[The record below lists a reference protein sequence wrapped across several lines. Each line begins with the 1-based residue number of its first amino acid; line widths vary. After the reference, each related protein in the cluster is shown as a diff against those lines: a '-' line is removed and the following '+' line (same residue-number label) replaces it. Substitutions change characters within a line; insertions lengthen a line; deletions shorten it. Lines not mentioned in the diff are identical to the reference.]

1 MKRII
6 VLLMMLILSIVLVGC
21 NNESEKK
28 EKEIVKNEL
37 TQYVNNLS
45 KAEIIKIDMKYVTNI
60 IDSVDKMKNVKN
72 EKKKI
77 INEVKTQIDKV
88 ILTKEIEDI
97 IKEDFNNYEYKEKY
111 GYEINP
117 KVRCYGI
124 YNKAVVMFILL
135 PSDVVTNIDVEGINF
150 YYPSE
155 FTILVW
161 YEHLFYSFDNLY
173 DVENI
178 IKNGILNIEDIK
190 LIRDIHE
197 QWEK

>member
-1 MKRII
+1 MKKLFVVFMSLMFII
-6 VLLMMLILSIVLVGC
+6 CLAGC
-21 NNESEKK
+21 C
-28 EKEIVKNEL
+28 EKEDKDIIKIEL
-37 TQYVNNLS
+37 TQYVNNLPKS
-45 KAEIIKIDMKYVTNI
+45 EIIKNDMKYVTNI
-60 IDSVDKMKNVKN
+60 IDSVDKMENVKEEKN
-72 EKKKI
+72 EI
-77 INEVKTQIDKV
+77 INKVKEQIDKV
-88 ILTKEIEDI
+88 ILTKETEDI
-97 IKEDFNNYEYKEKY
+97 IKEDFNNYENKEKY

-117 KVRCYGI
+117 NARCYGI

-135 PSDVVTNIDVEGINF
+135 PSDVVTNIDVGGINF

-161 YEHLFYSFDNLY
+161 HEHLFYSFDNLY

-178 IKNGILNIEDIK
+178 IKKEILNIEDIN

>member
-6 VLLMMLILSIVLVGC
+6 VLLMMLILSIILVGC

-45 KAEIIKIDMKYVTNI
+45 KAEIIKNDMKYVTNI
-60 IDSVDKMKNVKN
+60 IDSVDKMKNVKK

-150 YYPSE
+150 YYPSK

-190 LIRDIHE
+190 LIRDTHE